1 MSKRLFIYGLLITG
15 TALLEHFAAI
25 LAFETRE
32 TQSMPRI
39 RILIV
44 CTGNSARS
52 QMAEGFLKFFD
63 PELEVYSAGTRPAT
77 RIHPKAVQVMQE
89 LGIDISKGSPK
100 PVDRFVKQSFDY
112 VITVCDDAN
121 KSCPPF
127 TGKVKNRLHIG
138 FIDPAKASGSEEEV
152 LSVFRRVRDEIKNKF
167 HEFYVKSIKN
177 QKG

>member
-1 MSKRLFIYGLLITG
+1 MPKRLFIYGSLIIG
-15 TALLEHFAAI
+15 MALLEHSASI
-25 LAFETRE
+25 LASETRE
-32 TQSMPRI
+32 TRSMAKT
-39 RILIV
+39 RILIL

-52 QMAEGFLKFFD
+52 QMAEGFLKFFG
-63 PELEVYSAGTRPAT
+63 PELEVYSAGTSPAT

-89 LGIDISKGSPK
+89 LGIDISKGFPK
-100 PVDRFVKQSFDY
+100 HVDQFVNQSFDY

-138 FIDPAKASGSEEEV
+138 FIDPAKASGSQEEV
-152 LSVFRRVRDEIKNKF
+152 LSVFRKVRDEIKNKF

-177 QKG
+177 PKD